1 MVAVE
6 MVNYYGVFEKE
17 LDRAGTAN
25 ETDHGYQ
32 RRYRG
37 PLHRAAIRPCF
48 SAPYFR
54 GQRSKTRL
62 TRLAATLRYRSTERA
77 VREIY
82 SRIFTHYGGDGWR
95 HQDVRARLRHRFGK
109 DFQV

>member
-1 MVAVE
+1 MLICAGRKALIVAAE

-37 PLHRAAIRPCF
+37 PLIRVAE
-48 SAPYFR
+48 SVERDGEASR
-54 GQRSKTRL
+54 GRTG
-62 TRLAATLRYRSTERA
+62 ER
-77 VREIY
+77 R
-82 SRIFTHYGGDGWR
+82 
-95 HQDVRARLRHRFGK
+95 
-109 DFQV
+109 